1 MRALSAAE
9 LLNVWELGRSQSLP
23 QRALLLLAAACPGTP
38 ANLLRE
44 LDIGRRDARLLALRE
59 WTFGPQLDS
68 LVTCPKCGERLELT
82 FGVADIRA
90 LFPHRDEDGERAETL
105 SASISGYEVKFRLPN
120 SLDLVA
126 VTASKAI
133 DTTRHLLLERCIL
146 TARCDDEEKPVHQ
159 LPTEVIDAVIER
171 MAQADPQANLQLAV
185 ACPSCNHQ
193 WQVVFDIVSFFWSEL
208 NTWAQRTLREVHT
221 LARAYG
227 WPEADILAMS
237 PWRRQCYL
245 EMVSG

>member
-1 MRALSAAE
+1 MRTLSTAE
-9 LLNVWELGRSQSLP
+9 LLNVWELGRGQSLP
-23 QRALLLLAAACPGTP
+23 QRALLLLEAACPDTP
-38 ANLLRE
+38 AALLRE
-44 LDIGRRDARLLALRE
+44 LDIGRRDACLLALRE
-59 WTFGPQLDS
+59 WTFGPQLGS

-90 LFPHRDEDGERAETL
+90 LFPHRDEGEERAETL

-126 VTASKAI
+126 VAASQAT
-133 DTTRHLLLERCIL
+133 DATRQLLLERCIV
-146 TARCDDEEKPVHQ
+146 TAHCDDKETPVHQ
-159 LPTEVIDAVIER
+159 LPTEVVDAVVER
-171 MAQADPQANLQLAV
+171 MARTDPQANLELAV
-185 ACPSCNHQ
+185 ACPACNHQ
-193 WQVVFDIVSFFWSEL
+193 WQVIFDIVSFFWSEV
-208 NTWAQRTLREVHT
+208 NTWAHRTLREVHT

-227 WPEADILAMS
+227 WSERDILAMS

>member
-1 MRALSAAE
+1 
-9 LLNVWELGRSQSLP
+9 
-23 QRALLLLAAACPGTP
+23 
-38 ANLLRE
+38 
-44 LDIGRRDARLLALRE
+44 
-59 WTFGPQLDS
+59 
-68 LVTCPKCGERLELT
+68 
-82 FGVADIRA
+82 
-90 LFPHRDEDGERAETL
+90 
-105 SASISGYEVKFRLPN
+105 
-120 SLDLVA
+120 
-126 VTASKAI
+126 
-133 DTTRHLLLERCIL
+133 L